1 MEYSMVL
8 SDKTAE
14 KLFYKYG
21 VSQDN
26 LDGVIVI
33 DRETITPSIQ
43 KKSENTPMRFSTLG
57 KLLKAIFEGEEP
69 LKYHFAS

>member
-8 SDKTAE
+8 SNKTKD

-21 VSQDN
+21 ASKSE
-26 LDGVIVI
+26 LDGVLVI
-33 DRETITPSIQ
+33 DRETFIPSIQ

-57 KLLKAIFEGEEP
+57 KLLKALSEGKEP
-69 LKYHFAS
+69 PDYHFAS